1 MSELVP
7 NPDHWMSWLKREV
20 QAQSCWARDQRPRSH
35 TRTGTVRT
43 DLNRTFGIQWHG
55 NSFLSLTPTGVDSGA
70 ADSHGS
76 TLVGDTRI
84 GAPVRHHGHFSVQ
97 NGEET
102 MAKGGWF
109 TLPMTMAQKL
119 PPPTRGD
126 PRPKPTP
133 TSNSKSSA
141 NQLCLVRSWT
151 PSWGP
156 GEARRVLFDA
166 QTTMLKQNHCG
177 GSISLLLCLNFLLDG
192 VLNWGWFGYLGGMD
206 EMDKRG
212 KGGSYVWGRVRARA
226 ADLVGGSA
234 FTWDIERSLVGGWSW
249 QLGPPSNEGMGRAV
263 SDRLVSGAELSG
275 RAKPSWANKVKWA
288 KAQACYFSFL
298 SSFFSFP
305 FFFFCKFLL

>member
-177 GSISLLLCLNFLLDG
+177 GSISLLLYLNFLLDD
-192 VLNWGWFGYLGGMD
+192 VLNWGCSDISAGWMRWTRGERGGHMCGAGYAPGPRISLGVRRLPGTSNGVRLRD
-206 EMDKRG
+206 E
-212 KGGSYVWGRVRARA
+212 
-226 ADLVGGSA
+226 AD
-234 FTWDIERSLVGGWSW
+234 SW
-249 QLGPPSNEGMGRAV
+249 VP
-263 SDRLVSGAELSG
+263 
-275 RAKPSWANKVKWA
+275 
-288 KAQACYFSFL
+288 
-298 SSFFSFP
+298 
-305 FFFFCKFLL
+305 